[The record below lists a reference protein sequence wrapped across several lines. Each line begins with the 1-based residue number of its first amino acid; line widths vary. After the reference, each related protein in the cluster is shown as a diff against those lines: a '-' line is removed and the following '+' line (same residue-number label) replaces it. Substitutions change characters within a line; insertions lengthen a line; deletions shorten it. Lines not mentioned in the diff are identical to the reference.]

1 MPAEFDNSE
10 RKYPDLSVVP
20 DDVTPEEMARLI
32 LGRPI
37 QRDGVDVVVDLE
49 ITDQMIANALA
60 DVGVDVSFED
70 DVE

>member
-1 MPAEFDNSE
+1 MATEFDAPE
-10 RKYPDLSVVP
+10 RKYPDLSAVP

-37 QRDGVDVVVDLE
+37 QRDGVDVTVDLE

-60 DVGVDVSFED
+60 DVGIELSFED
-70 DVE
+70 DEE